1 MSELRTNRI
10 VPRDGLVSGTG
21 IGGGIIQVKSTT
33 ITNTFDNDQ
42 ETFAD
47 VTGVT
52 VTITPT
58 RSDSNILVMYN
69 GQVGMEATNRMGH
82 IRIVRVINGT
92 TKTDLYV
99 GDQGQSNQARASSS
113 VASPFNYMLQ
123 QFSGTFM
130 DAPATTSAVT
140 YSMQVGTPYSSSYD
154 LYVNYHAEDG
164 ANLAWQ
170 GRGASTI
177 TVMEISG

>member
-58 RSDSNILVMYN
+58 RSDSKVLVMYN

-82 IRIVRVINGT
+82 IRIVRVIGGT

-113 VASPFNYMLQ
+113 VASAYNYMLVS
-123 QFSGTFM
+123 FSGTFM
-130 DAPATTSAVT
+130 DSPATTNPVT
-140 YSMQVGTPYSSSYD
+140 YKMQIAAGDTGYKVNVGRD
-154 LYVNYHAEDG
+154 DG
-164 ANLAWQ
+164 NSNEFSRA
-170 GRGASTI
+170 RVPTSI

>member
-10 VPRDGLVSGTG
+10 VPRDGLISGTG
-21 IGGGIIQVKSTT
+21 IGGGIIQVKSAT

-58 RSDSNILVMYN
+58 RSDSKMLVMYN
-69 GQVGMEATNRMGH
+69 GCAGVESTNRFGH
-82 IRIVRVINGT
+82 LRVVRVIGGT
-92 TKTDLYV
+92 TNTTIYV
-99 GDQGQSNQARASSS
+99 GDQGESNQARASSS
-113 VASPFNYMLQ
+113 FATPFNYMLQ

-130 DAPATTSAVT
+130 DSPATTNAVI
-140 YSMQVGTPYSSSYD
+140 YKMQVAAGDQGYTVNIGKEHGNSNEFSRARTPTS
-154 LYVNYHAEDG
+154 
-164 ANLAWQ
+164 
-170 GRGASTI
+170 I
-177 TVMEISG
+177 TVMEVSG